1 MRKMS
6 FVLLVILL
14 ATASQRSAVA
24 GERGAVVQALE
35 ERLFPTLNALEHSSS
50 IPPAIQTL
58 LSERRQRIAACAMD
72 APCRIKASLWS
83 VEEEKTF
90 ASWAAQKHVG
100 VMSNAVR
107 IAVMGEPTQGAVM
120 RELDGLNQVLEV
132 YGEGVQPRVPEID
145 GPDTRDLANF
155 KSDVDAAVMRN
166 SLEDKEPISSIDP
179 SIGLSC
185 DLLDSADRLD
195 AIAFERPDPNLVIMN
210 ADKAIPWSRYRYT
223 AILVLGVGPEVDGVP
238 LSALSKLNVELAAKR
253 YRAGLA
259 PLIITSGGT
268 VHPRRTRFAEAV
280 EMRKALIERYHIPPQ
295 AILVD
300 PHARHTTTNI
310 RNATRLLF
318 ALHAPLNRDVLTIS
332 NPAHISA
339 IENPEFRQRNLTELG
354 YIPGSIGKR
363 VSAFEITF
371 RPSTFSLRID
381 PRDPLDP

>member
-6 FVLLVILL
+6 FVLLAILL
-14 ATASQRSAVA
+14 ATASQRSVVA
-24 GERGAVVQALE
+24 GERGAVAQALE
-35 ERLFPTLNALEHSSS
+35 ARLFPTLNALEHSSS
-50 IPPAIQTL
+50 MPPAVQTL
-58 LSERRQRIAACAMD
+58 LSERRRRISACAMD

-83 VEEEKTF
+83 VEEEKAF
-90 ASWAAQKHVG
+90 ADWAAQKHVG
-100 VMSNAVR
+100 LISNDAR
-107 IAVMGEPTQGAVM
+107 IALMGEPTQSAVM
-120 RELDGLNQVLEV
+120 RELDGINQILQV

-145 GPDTRDLANF
+145 GPDKKNSANF

-166 SLEDKEPISSIDP
+166 SLEDKEPIGSLDQ

-195 AIAFERPDPNLVIMN
+195 AIAFEHPDPNSAILN
-210 ADKAIPWSRYRYT
+210 ADKTIPWSRYRYT
-223 AILVLGVGPEVDGVP
+223 AILVLGVGPEEDGIP

-268 VHPRRTRFAEAV
+268 VHPRRTRFAEAM

-295 AILVD
+295 AILAD

-339 IENPEFRQRNLTELG
+339 IESPEFKQRNLIELG

-363 VSAFEITF
+363 VSAFETTF